1 MNAPLQIFRENGS
14 QDIPGSTLGVRLAE
28 IRRSRGLTL
37 KELSASTGIPVST
50 LSKVQ
55 NSQATLSYE
64 SLVKLSVGLGVDV
77 GEFFRLHPNEL
88 RTTRRAI
95 ERKDQGRRGSGE
107 RYSFEILAT
116 ELARKRMV
124 PGILTVTATSLEE
137 IGGLS
142 RHEGEEFIYV
152 LSGSSTYCRGRCGCT
167 PSSTN
172 PQHSRPATAPI
183 STAPWGT
190 PMSPSARAGS
200 CRPAFSRSA
209 RTHPIRR
216 RVPA

>member
-1 MNAPLQIFRENGS
+1 MAASLQIFRDNGS
-14 QDIPGSTLGVRLAE
+14 QDIPGSTLGLRLAE
-28 IRRSRGLTL
+28 IRRSRDLTL

-64 SLVKLSVGLGVDV
+64 NLVKLSVGLGVDV
-77 GEFFRLHPNEL
+77 GEFFRQHPNEL

-95 ERKDQGRRGSGE
+95 ERKDQGRRGTSE

-124 PGILTVTATSLEE
+124 PGILTVTETSLEA

-142 RHEGEEFIYV
+142 RHDGEEFIYV
-152 LSGSSTYCRGRCGCT
+152 LSGTLRLHTEFYE
-167 PSSTN
+167 
-172 PQHSRPATAPI
+172 PATLKAGDSAYI
-183 STAPWGT
+183 DSTMGHAYVAVRKGKEP
-190 PMSPSARAGS
+190 PARIIAVCS
-200 CRPAFSRSA
+200 HA
-209 RTHPIRR
+209 TY
-216 RVPA
+216 